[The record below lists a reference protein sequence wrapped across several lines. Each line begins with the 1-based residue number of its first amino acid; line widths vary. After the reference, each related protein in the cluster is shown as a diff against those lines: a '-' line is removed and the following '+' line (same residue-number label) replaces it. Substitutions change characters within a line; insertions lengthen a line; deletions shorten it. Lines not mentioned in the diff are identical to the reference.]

1 MTAEAAIGLVSD
13 LWRFP
18 IKSLAGERLREAW
31 LTDQGV
37 LGDRAF
43 ALLDVATNSVVSAS
57 NRHFPGLLDWHAT
70 YLKPPH
76 LGVPLPEVRIAL
88 PDGTSWTTQATDLNA
103 RLSGHYGREV
113 ILVRERPPAYA
124 AKQAAFFAGIGVE
137 PTAPTATLVDFCPIS
152 VISSATLA
160 ALREAR
166 PACDFDARRF
176 RMNVY
181 VALPGVGCVENAWV
195 GRRLAIGDTVRLHV
209 VLPDPR
215 CSITT
220 LPQGELPKDPL
231 ILRTIAQ
238 RNTLSLGAGGLEPC
252 AGVYATVTRPGPIR
266 QGDAVTL
273 IEE

>member
-18 IKSLAGERLREAW
+18 IKSIAGERLREAW

-70 YLKPPH
+70 YLEPPH
-76 LGVPLPEVRIAL
+76 IGAELPKVRIAL
-88 PDGTSWTTQATDLNA
+88 PDGTSWTTQTTDLNA
-103 RLSGHYGREV
+103 RLSGHFGRDV
-113 ILVRERPPAYA
+113 TLVRERPPAYA
-124 AKQAAFFAGIGVE
+124 AKQAAFFAGIGIE
-137 PTAPTATLVDFCPIS
+137 SMAPTATLVDFCPIS

-160 ALREAR
+160 EFSRLR
-166 PACDFDARRF
+166 PVCDFDARRF

-181 VALPGVGCVENAWV
+181 VALPGVGFVENAWV
-195 GRRLAIGDTVRLHV
+195 GRRLAIGDKVRLHV
-209 VLPDPR
+209 ALPDPR
-215 CSITT
+215 CGITT

-231 ILRTIAQ
+231 ILRTIAE
-238 RNTLSLGAGGLEPC
+238 RNTLSLGSGGREPC
-252 AGVYATVTRPGPIR
+252 AGVYATVTHPGLIR
-266 QGDAVTL
+266 QGDPVTL
-273 IEE
+273 VEQ